1 MTEINELEGKKL
13 DQAVH
18 EMRGM
23 KPRWEAVVYN
33 SDESGIVA
41 TTSSAG
47 PWFTPVEL
55 REWLEDEQNQGRLL
69 DYHIKTTP
77 TYPPYSRDIAQAWE
91 LQELIDAES
100 VRDGKQWWEWP
111 SPKARYIHALCH
123 VCGVEYEAENV
134 AEWYDGWQMTY
145 LGMWMLIHA
154 TPEQRCRAYLKAKE
168 GA

>member
-91 LQELIDAES
+91 LDGEGWFWKFVEQRIS
-100 VRDGKQWWEWP
+100 VTEWQLEVTLCLGAFRGCVYVEVP
-111 SPKARYIHALCH
+111 LSDFPTTAHA
-123 VCGVEYEAENV
+123 Y
-134 AEWYDGWQMTY
+134 
-145 LGMWMLIHA
+145 A
-154 TPEQRCRAYLKAKE
+154 TARCRAYLKAKE